1 MGASAFSLEGKVSI
15 VTGGGTGIGKAI
27 ALEFAR
33 AGADVVVASRKP
45 GNLEPVAAEIQ
56 RIGRRS
62 LAVATDVRN
71 DDQMRELIERTA
83 QQLGRLDV
91 MINNAG
97 ASFMAHLEDISLNG
111 WNAVVGI
118 NLNGVYLGCKW
129 AGKQMMR
136 QGGGVIVNVASI
148 AGIYGS
154 VMMPHYAAAKAAVI
168 NLTRTL
174 GSAWARHNIRVNC
187 IAPGPVE
194 TQGYLENLSRTNP
207 NADEIYRSV
216 ASRIA
221 MGRWGKVEEIAHPCL
236 FLASEASSFMT
247 GSTII
252 VDGGAA
258 LRDGELF

>member
-1 MGASAFSLEGKVSI
+1 MRAPLFSLEGRVAI

-27 ALEFAR
+27 AFEFAR
-33 AGADVVVASRKP
+33 AGADVVIASRKL
-45 GNLEPVAAEIQ
+45 GNLEPVASDIQ
-56 RIGRRS
+56 GLGRRS
-62 LAVATDVRN
+62 FAVAMDVRN
-71 DDQMRELIERTA
+71 EDQVRDLVERTA
-83 QQLGRLDV
+83 EELGRLDIMV
-91 MINNAG
+91 NNAG
-97 ASFMAHLEDISLNG
+97 ASFMAPLEDISLNG

-154 VMMPHYAAAKAAVI
+154 VMMPHYGAAKAAVI

-194 TQGYLENLSRTNP
+194 TQGYMDNLYKTNP
-207 NADEIYRSV
+207 NAEEVYKAV
-216 ASRIA
+216 ASRVA
-221 MGRWGKVEEIAHPCL
+221 MGRWGKVDEIAYPCI

-247 GSTII
+247 GATIV

-258 LRDGELF
+258 LRESDGA